1 MEVNAGEDAE
11 RKRNIQ
17 TEGGKRRGINVNVVW
32 ELKRECACVCI
43 CVCVSE
49 EVMGKRQKRQIIC
62 STAEK

>member
-1 MEVNAGEDAE
+1 MNVNA
-11 RKRNIQ
+11 
-17 TEGGKRRGINVNVVW
+17 VW
-32 ELKRECACVCI
+32 ELKRESVCI